1 MSYTETK
8 APWHSG
14 RRVIEGVLIL
24 CLILP
29 LSACSG
35 ARPDIREE
43 AMFEAR
49 ITIEKVSA
57 LAVESAVG
65 HNLDSYLDAVSTGN
79 VWPKPAFATIR
90 EDTDEQTPSWA
101 RGAAFGAVVDRSKS
115 YPKVLVNYA
124 ASGQSSTGSGFN
136 TRVADVLVCVSIGVE
151 FVGDRVDAYMP
162 PSIAAVECPAD
173 VQKYFGGNEV
183 VTLEEV
189 FAASP

>member
-1 MSYTETK
+1 MSYTDTK
-8 APWHSG
+8 GPLRSG
-14 RRVIEGVLIL
+14 RRVIEGALVL

-29 LSACSG
+29 LLACSG
-35 ARPDIREE
+35 SRPDIREE

-57 LAVESAVG
+57 LAVDSAIG
-65 HNLDSYLDAVSTGN
+65 HNLDSYLDAVSTGD

-90 EDTDEQTPSWA
+90 EDTDEQIPGWA
-101 RGAAFGAVVDRSKS
+101 HGAAFGAVVDRSQS
-115 YPKVLVNYA
+115 YPKVLVSYA

-136 TRVADVLVCVSIGVE
+136 TRVADVLVCVSIEVE
-151 FVGDRVDAYMP
+151 FVGDRVDSYMP

-173 VQKYFGGNEV
+173 VQKYFGGNEL

-189 FAASP
+189 FAACP